1 MEIGLGSRWGGWGRV
16 SGALVV
22 GGLTRGGGWGR
33 CNSYRWFDHV
43 FWEGVEGA
51 QALKEL
57 AP

>member
-1 MEIGLGSRWGGWGRV
+1 M

-33 CNSYRWFDHV
+33 CNSYIWFDHV